1 LTSALPPAL
10 KRVLWPLIFACLA
23 LAAFQLRIR
32 HEMADFDVY
41 WRAGLRALH
50 GDPLYV
56 VEDGHYQFKYL
67 PVFAMAMAPWRAL
80 SQEGAK
86 AMWFAVSVGLLA
98 AFVRWSVRGL
108 PDRRWSERSL
118 LWIALILMAKF
129 YSHELLL
136 GQTNIMLGALLVG
149 ALLTI
154 QIDQPLVAGILIG
167 LAAFIK
173 PYALILLPW
182 LALTQGLAPSLASLG
197 VLLAGLLLPAA
208 RYGWTGNL
216 DQLTAWYRTITASTA
231 PNLLGADNVSLA
243 SAWAKWLGP
252 GATATALAAASGA
265 ALVGLAGSI
274 WALRRR
280 VTSPEYLE
288 FAYLMLLIPLLSP
301 QGWDYVLL
309 LSTPAVVCLIDRWRE
324 TSTPWRLGSAAALVT
339 MCLTTFDML
348 GRARYGRFMALGIV
362 TICAIVVAASLINLR
377 RQALA

>member
-1 LTSALPPAL
+1 ML
-10 KRVLWPLIFACLA
+10 ACAA
-23 LAAFQLRIR
+23 LAVFQLRIR

-50 GDPLYV
+50 ASPLYV
-56 VEDGHYQFKYL
+56 AEDGHYQFKYL
-67 PVFAMAMAPWRAL
+67 PVFALAMAPWRAL
-80 SQEGAK
+80 GLEGAK

-108 PDRRWSERSL
+108 PERRWSERSL
-118 LWIALILMAKF
+118 LWIAIILMAKF

-154 QIDQPLVAGILIG
+154 QIDQPIAAGVLIG

-182 LALTQGLAPSLASLG
+182 LAVTQGATAALASTG
-197 VLLAGLLLPAA
+197 VLAAGLLLPAVV
-208 RYGWTGNL
+208 YGWTGNL
-216 DQLTAWYRTITASTA
+216 DQLAAWYRTVTATTA

-243 SAWAKWLGP
+243 SMWAKWLGP
-252 GATATALAAASGA
+252 GSAATTLATVSGGA
-265 ALVGLAGSI
+265 MLGLAGAM

-280 VTSPEYLE
+280 VAAPEYLE

-309 LSTPAVVCLIDRWRE
+309 LATPAVVCLIDRWRE
-324 TSTPWRLGSAAALVT
+324 TSVTWRVLSGVALVA
-339 MCLTTFDML
+339 MCLTTFDVL
-348 GRARYGRFMALGIV
+348 GRARYGRFMALAIV
-362 TICAIVVAASLINLR
+362 SACAIVVSLSLVNLR
-377 RQALA
+377 RQSLA